1 MAKNWIPRASGKHK
15 DIACTYI
22 YTIPIFHVSRTPR
35 TATLLHVILEYRV
48 PFPAPIS
55 DAITCCR
62 VHSYAPFIIPFF
74 LASSTQR
81 PSFRED

>member
-1 MAKNWIPRASGKHK
+1 MAENWIPRASGKHK

-48 PFPAPIS
+48 PFPAPIWTLS
-55 DAITCCR
+55 
-62 VHSYAPFIIPFF
+62 
-74 LASSTQR
+74 LAAECTVMR
-81 PSFRED
+81 PS